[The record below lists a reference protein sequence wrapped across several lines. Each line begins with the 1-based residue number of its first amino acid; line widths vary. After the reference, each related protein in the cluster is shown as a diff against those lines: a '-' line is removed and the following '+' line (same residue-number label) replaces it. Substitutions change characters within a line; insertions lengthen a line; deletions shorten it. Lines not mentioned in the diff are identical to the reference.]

1 MRRLICF
8 AALICATSVAAEPAK
23 LTVDFGFFPKGT
35 TCSVHGTTG
44 KVRLKT
50 GREIEYSIKGD
61 TGNVSFR
68 CQQPDG
74 SSFTAHTGP
83 LLPQGSPRLVAI
95 QINQDNH
102 AHVLWSAGGIQ
113 KSTIP
118 GVLRWD

>member
-1 MRRLICF
+1 MKLLLTL
-8 AALICATSVAAEPAK
+8 AAIMTAGAAFAEPAK

-35 TCSVHGTTG
+35 ACTVHGTSG

-50 GREIEYSIKGD
+50 GRGIEYTIKGD

-74 SSFTAHTGP
+74 RSFTAHTGP
-83 LLPQGSPRLVAI
+83 MLPQGAPRLVAI

-102 AHVLWSAGGIQ
+102 AHVLWSDGGIR
-113 KSTIP
+113 KTVIP
-118 GVLRWD
+118 GVLRWE